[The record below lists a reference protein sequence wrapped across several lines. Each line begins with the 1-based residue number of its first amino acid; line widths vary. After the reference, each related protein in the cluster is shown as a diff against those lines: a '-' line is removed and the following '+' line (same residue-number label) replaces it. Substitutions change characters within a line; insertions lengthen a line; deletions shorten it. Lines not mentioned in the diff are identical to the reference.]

1 MKSRQMLI
9 ACVAF
14 SFMLPVYGATSKHIS
29 HRIDAASL
37 DTVSFEVPV
46 VEMRIEVY
54 DGEAVE
60 LEIDIRSQRRMWV
73 FGRRNV
79 DDIELSID
87 RIGDGLKLGIDEKNL
102 EQTWKVR
109 LPRNLALEMHIG
121 VGEIRLDKFAN
132 TLEMEL
138 GVGEVRVNVDD
149 TEYRSIRLDV
159 GVGDTT
165 IQGFEDHQSRDG
177 REFVSDSV
185 RYSGNGEHSI
195 DIDVGVGEARVVGR

>member
-29 HRIDAASL
+29 HRIDATSL

-46 VEMRIEVY
+46 AEMRIEVY
-54 DGEAVE
+54 DGDAVE
-60 LEIDIRSQRRMWV
+60 LEIEIRSQRRMWV
-73 FGRRNV
+73 FGRKNV
-79 DDIELSID
+79 DDIELRID

-102 EQTWKVR
+102 QQTWKVR
-109 LPRNLALEMHIG
+109 LPRNLALEMSIG
-121 VGEIRLDKFAN
+121 VGEIRLDEFAN

-138 GVGEVRVNVDD
+138 GVGEVRVNVDEM
-149 TEYRSIRLDV
+149 EYRSIRLDV

-165 IQGFEDHQSRDG
+165 LQGFDNHRSRDE
-177 REFVSDSV
+177 RDFISDSV

-195 DIDVGVGEARVVGR
+195 DIDVGVGEARVVSR